1 LSLQYAD
8 DTILF
13 SKADE
18 SALRNLKCIL
28 MWLEQVF
35 GMRVNFHKS
44 ELVPMNLE
52 PDEAHRL
59 AHIFSC
65 PLGSFPLKYL
75 GVPLHFENLCREDV
89 QPLVD
94 KILKRIARWRG
105 KLLS

>member
-1 LSLQYAD
+1 
-8 DTILF
+8 
-13 SKADE
+13 
-18 SALRNLKCIL
+18 

-35 GMRVNFHKS
+35 GMSANFHKS
-44 ELVPMNLE
+44 ELVSMNLE

-59 AHIFSC
+59 ANIFSC

-75 GVPLHFENLCREDV
+75 EVPLHFESLCREDV